1 MSHYETAGLGVAF
14 EGDLALKA
22 GKRLFKRG
30 YLQYQVFV
38 AEGREARLGL
48 VVSWV
53 GRGKYT

>member
-1 MSHYETAGLGVAF
+1 MSHYETTGLGVAF
-14 EGDLALKA
+14 EGNLALKA
-22 GKRLFKRG
+22 GECLFKRG

-38 AEGREARLGL
+38 AEGRKARFGL